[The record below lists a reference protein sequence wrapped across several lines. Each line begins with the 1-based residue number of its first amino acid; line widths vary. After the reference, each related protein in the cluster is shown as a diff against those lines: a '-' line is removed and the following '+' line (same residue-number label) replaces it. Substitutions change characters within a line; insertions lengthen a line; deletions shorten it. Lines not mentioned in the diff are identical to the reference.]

1 MDKQIPLVL
10 TLWEGQ
16 QAELSHAAC
25 VPWMLR
31 LNKPLS
37 SRLNVSVE
45 DETQPGTYRV
55 LALPPETNDLILS
68 QCGFLGRL
76 LCTNLKKTVDASID
90 SLRLRPG
97 APRGVLLGLVTS
109 CPALECLHC
118 SLLECMDDDLL
129 GEILAAGPGLRLVDV
144 SKCMRLTATS
154 HARGRALGVR
164 FTFDQT
170 AALKAVS
177 AWQWLRKMGLKEP
190 PDTKRNKAVV
200 CARGCW
206 RLWRPSD
213 ELDPAAVVELQL
225 LALRDGSEEAIEACF
240 SHSSPANR
248 AATGPASRFGQ
259 MIRAGYPVMLSSNS
273 VYVRQLKGEQLRRIS
288 SKPEGTVC
296 VFVVGFASPN
306 SPPLPPPGEDVS
318 AWTSGT
324 AEVFMWELS
333 RNAAQ
338 VRSNAFAVPR
348 DEGGANVFA
357 APRDDWDG

>member
-1 MDKQIPLVL
+1 M
-10 TLWEGQ
+10 T
-16 QAELSHAAC
+16 AAAHEL
-25 VPWMLR
+25 
-31 LNKPLS
+31 
-37 SRLNVSVE
+37 
-45 DETQPGTYRV
+45 
-55 LALPPETNDLILS
+55 
-68 QCGFLGRL
+68 
-76 LCTNLKKTVDASID
+76 
-90 SLRLRPG
+90 
-97 APRGVLLGLVTS
+97 
-109 CPALECLHC
+109 
-118 SLLECMDDDLL
+118 
-129 GEILAAGPGLRLVDV
+129 
-144 SKCMRLTATS
+144 
-154 HARGRALGVR
+154 ARGAR
-164 FTFDQT
+164 FTYDQT

-338 VRSNAFAVPR
+338 GDRPVQCWMTDRVAPLLPEHGSLLAEHSWHVSPPPVQPTHKKLTLPPKLALPTSPSSPRTPPATNSPRGPESGSHAGNLSARRRNRSLARLVLSQGAVVPQPR
-348 DEGGANVFA
+348 PGSRPPSD
-357 APRDDWDG
+357 